1 MASRFARPIAWLLLI
16 AIFFVTVSPIEWR
29 PTTSEPAG
37 LERLFA
43 FAVLGLAFAIGYP
56 RHWILVACL
65 VVGAA
70 FASELSQLLS
80 STRHPR
86 FQDAAVKA
94 LGGIGGA
101 LVGIVIDRLS
111 RRWSA
116 AA

>member
-1 MASRFARPIAWLLLI
+1 MVSRFARPLAWLLLT
-16 AIFFVTVSPIEWR
+16 AIFFVTISPIEWR
-29 PTTSEPAG
+29 PTTGEPADF
-37 LERLFA
+37 ERLSA

-65 VVGAA
+65 VMGAA

-86 FQDAAVKA
+86 FEDAAVKA
-94 LGGIGGA
+94 SGGIGGA
-101 LVGIVIDRLS
+101 LVGMAINRLS

-116 AA
+116 GG